1 MRATEVLKVIKTRQ
15 KIKWAFSPFW
25 LLFSIVFMFVLFL
38 FEAFKIAKDFYNE
51 VGGVKGFCEMAT
63 KYKYKRSCKE
73 CGERIYPI
81 SEEEVND
88 LLERLGDIELCLC
101 TKCSKNTSIKRFLK

>member
-1 MRATEVLKVIKTRQ
+1 MRATEVLKEIKTRQ

-25 LLFSIVFMFVLFL
+25 ILFSIVFMFVLFL
-38 FEAFKIAKDFYNE
+38 FEVFKIAKDFYNE
-51 VGGVKGFCEMAT
+51 VGGV
-63 KYKYKRSCKE
+63 
-73 CGERIYPI
+73 I

-101 TKCSKNTSIKRFLK
+101 SKCSKNTSLKRFLK